1 VEEAV
6 QASKVHLLSTDH
18 LEQAEN
24 TWKIPFDPSLKEVTV
39 SLSGPSPMIEIHNPL
54 GELYE
59 IFILKIFKNIEYEK
73 NRKTMEDKR
82 FLTDLL
88 VQINANFMNKFNQL
102 KNDWRRCLKI
112 KTEYF

>member
-1 VEEAV
+1 M
-6 QASKVHLLSTDH
+6 K
-18 LEQAEN
+18 
-24 TWKIPFDPSLKEVTV
+24 
-39 SLSGPSPMIEIHNPL
+39 G
-54 GELYE
+54 
-59 IFILKIFKNIEYEK
+59 
-73 NRKTMEDKR
+73 KR